1 MKRIIITLIAVLFV
15 TLLKSQSIDS
25 IQVFEWNNI
34 FNIKV
39 EGTNPSTGE
48 YISSIDFEII
58 DDKINIDLFFI
69 HCAGYTV
76 LTPYDTIVNLGI
88 LPSQD
93 YVITCRTINDIN
105 LDSTNCFP
113 NYELSTIDSLTI
125 YYTLFGIRNNN
136 ELIKKNVLIYPNPFN
151 DYIILEFK
159 NLIDSKITI
168 EIIDLNGNIIKK
180 VVTNVNNT
188 RIDFYEHTKGIYLIK
203 IYNQRKEEITKRII
217 KIE

>member
-1 MKRIIITLIAVLFV
+1 MKRIIITLIAVLFM

-39 EGTNPSTGE
+39 EGINPSTGE

-93 YVITCRTINDIN
+93 YVIT
-105 LDSTNCFP
+105 
-113 NYELSTIDSLTI
+113 
-125 YYTLFGIRNNN
+125 
-136 ELIKKNVLIYPNPFN
+136 
-151 DYIILEFK
+151 
-159 NLIDSKITI
+159 
-168 EIIDLNGNIIKK
+168 
-180 VVTNVNNT
+180 
-188 RIDFYEHTKGIYLIK
+188 RI
-203 IYNQRKEEITKRII
+203 
-217 KIE
+217 